1 MLPGIDDDFP
11 GDDLPST
18 PMPTNPYKT
27 TKRSSNALASSM
39 QVSPSD
45 AAQRTSK
52 TVRASECMDQSTG
65 KLRIKK
71 GTQGLV
77 TTKTIG

>member
-27 TKRSSNALASSM
+27 TKCSSNALASSM
-39 QVSPSD
+39 QVLPSK
-45 AAQRTSK
+45 AVQHTSK
-52 TVRASECMDQSTG
+52 RVRASECTDQSTG
-65 KLRIKK
+65 KNSNY
-71 GTQGLV
+71 V
-77 TTKTIG
+77 